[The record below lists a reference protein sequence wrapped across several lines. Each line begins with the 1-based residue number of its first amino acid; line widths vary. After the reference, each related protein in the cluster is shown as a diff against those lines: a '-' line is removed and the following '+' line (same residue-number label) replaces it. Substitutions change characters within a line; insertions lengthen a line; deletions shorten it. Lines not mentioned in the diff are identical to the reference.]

1 MALYRPR
8 GTLARVIYAKFHNDN
23 FLENIDTQQWYS
35 LNCELP
41 QRFQSKFVDLKQPDP
56 TTVRWLER
64 TKMLSSNIW
73 LHLWHALARSVLQF
87 FMTQTDINGLL
98 KRGSMFILSEEQFC
112 RLLEAGGFQTRTL
125 AEPITLLDI
134 GAGDGEVSLRVA
146 NSVNELSGNAV
157 LQVFATEASWTMRER
172 LKKLNFNVV
181 TEIREL
187 QNVNLISCL
196 NVLDRCFDSFKLLED
211 IHTALAPTGRA
222 VIALV
227 LPYMHYVETNTSHLP
242 LRPLLD
248 NSNKRNGREASFE
261 EEATM
266 FLELLENCGFRVES
280 WTKAP
285 YLCEGDLRQSFY
297 WLIDLIVVLSKK
309 PTN

>member
-1 MALYRPR
+1 MAVYRPR

-35 LNCELP
+35 LNCSELP
-41 QRFQSKFVDLKQPDP
+41 ERFQSKFVALKQPD
-56 TTVRWLER
+56 TITIKWLER
-64 TKMLSSNIW
+64 AKMLSSNIW

-98 KRGSMFILSEEQFC
+98 KRGSMFILSEDQFYK
-112 RLLEAGGFQTRTL
+112 LLEAGGFVARSLPQT
-125 AEPITLLDI
+125 ITLLDI

-146 NSVNELSGNAV
+146 NSVTELSGNAV

-181 TEIREL
+181 TEIQEL
-187 QNVNLISCL
+187 QNVELISCL

-211 IHTALAPTGRA
+211 IHTALAPHGRA

-242 LRPLLD
+242 LRPLMD
-248 NSNKRNGREASFE
+248 NPNKRNGRGTSFE

-297 WLIDLIVVLSKK
+297 WLIDIIVVLSK
-309 PTN
+309 TTT

>member
-1 MALYRPR
+1 MDLYRPR
-8 GTLARVIYAKFHNDN
+8 GTLARVIHAKFHNDN
-23 FLENIDTQQWYS
+23 FLENIDTQQWYT

-41 QRFQSKFVDLKQPDP
+41 QRFQSKFVALKRPD
-56 TTVRWLER
+56 TTTIRWLER
-64 TKMLSSNIW
+64 AKMLSSNIW
-73 LHLWHALARSVLQF
+73 MHLWHALARSVLQF

-98 KRGSMFILSEEQFC
+98 KRGSMFILSEEQFYK
-112 RLLEAGGFQTRTL
+112 LLEAGGFPTRFST
-125 AEPITLLDI
+125 ETITLLDI

-146 NSVNELSGNAV
+146 NSVAELSGNAV

-187 QNVNLISCL
+187 KNVELILCL
-196 NVLDRCFDSFKLLED
+196 NVLDRCFDPFALLQD
-211 IHTALAPTGRA
+211 IHTALAPGGRA
-222 VIALV
+222 VVALV

-248 NSNKRNGREASFE
+248 NPNKGNGRGPTFE
-261 EEATM
+261 EEATL
-266 FLELLENCGFRVES
+266 FLELLENSGFRVES

-309 PTN
+309 TT

>member
-23 FLENIDTQQWYS
+23 FLENLDTQQWYS

-41 QRFQSKFVDLKQPDP
+41 QRFQSKFVALKQPD
-56 TTVRWLER
+56 TTTIRWLER
-64 TKMLSSNIW
+64 AKMLSSNIW
-73 LHLWHALARSVLQF
+73 LHLWHALARSVLQI

-112 RLLEAGGFQTRTL
+112 KLLEAGGFLPKSFTET
-125 AEPITLLDI
+125 ITLLDI

-146 NSVNELSGNAV
+146 NSVTELSKNAV
-157 LQVFATEASWTMRER
+157 LQLFATEASWTMRER
-172 LKKLNFNVV
+172 LKKLNFNIV
-181 TEIREL
+181 TEISDL
-187 QNVNLISCL
+187 HSVDLISCL
-196 NVLDRCFDSFKLLED
+196 NVLDRCYDPFQLLAD
-211 IHTALAPTGRA
+211 IHNALAPTGRA

-242 LRPLLD
+242 LRPLMD
-248 NSNKRNGREASFE
+248 NSKRNGRELSFE

-297 WLIDLIVVLSKK
+297 WLIDLIVVVSKK
-309 PTN
+309 STY